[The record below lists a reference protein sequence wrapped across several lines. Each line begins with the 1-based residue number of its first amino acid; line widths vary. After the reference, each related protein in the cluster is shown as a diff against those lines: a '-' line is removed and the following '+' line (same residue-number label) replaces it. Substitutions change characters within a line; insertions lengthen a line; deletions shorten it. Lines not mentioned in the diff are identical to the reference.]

1 MYQGFATVYDRLMG
15 DIHEDRFGA
24 VLDECIREIGRAPGS
39 VLDLGCGTGRMFPH
53 LLRHARRII
62 GIEPSEEMLA
72 QAAVRA
78 AAARNRVQLIA
89 GRAESFRAPQK
100 TEACVSFCDVMSYLE
115 NRQALMAACQHVY
128 DALTPEGWFLF
139 DMHTPHK
146 FREAFRERVFFE
158 DQGDVFSLMNTRVD
172 EETRS
177 VTYELTLFIE
187 EEDGRFRREDEV
199 HRQVA
204 FTRAEIVDA
213 LIVAGFHSIQIGAD
227 FVMPWQAEKVQC
239 RDGEGVGEG
248 FVSPCVEDRIEMA
261 ERWFFLA
268 RKSSPA

>member
-1 MYQGFATVYDRLMG
+1 MYQGFAAVYDRLMG

-24 VLDECIREIGRAPGS
+24 VLDECVREIGQAPGT

-78 AAARNRVQLIA
+78 EMARNRVQLIA
-89 GRAESFRAPQK
+89 GRAESFRIPQK
-100 TEACVSFCDVMSYLE
+100 AHACVSFCDVMSYLE
-115 NRQALMAACQHVY
+115 NEPELVKACQRVY
-128 DALTPEGWFLF
+128 DSLTPDGWFLF

-146 FREAFRERVFFE
+146 LREAFRERVFFE
-158 DQGDVFSLMNTRVD
+158 DQGDIFSLMNTRVD
-172 EETRS
+172 EEARR

-187 EEDGRFRREDEV
+187 EEDGRFRREDEI
-199 HRQVA
+199 HQQVA
-204 FTRAEIVDA
+204 FTREEVVHA
-213 LIVAGFHSIQIGAD
+213 LCAAGFHSIQIGVD
-227 FVMPWQAEKVQC
+227 FVMPWQTGSTLGS
-239 RDGEGVGEG
+239 DGEDLVLPWSEA
-248 FVSPCVEDRIEMA
+248 RIEVA

-268 RKSSPA
+268 RKSPSV